1 MKGEGRLEV
10 EAVLVLGV
18 EGVTGN
24 GVGGMWVGACLK
36 DRHVADLERVG
47 LHAM

>member
-1 MKGEGRLEV
+1 MEGRLEV
-10 EAVLVLGV
+10 QVEVVLGV

-24 GVGGMWVGACLK
+24 GVGGMCVGACLK

-47 LHAM
+47 LHAV